1 MVGRP
6 CTAVMLFRAS
16 DELSS
21 SICKEP
27 QNGKKSQRVEKIF
40 SLVRG
45 CGKLGYTASDLLPTR
60 IRRTP
65 LTGRLIDG
73 SLFVCEG

>member
-6 CTAVMLFRAS
+6 CTTMMLFRAS

-27 QNGKKSQRVEKIF
+27 QNDKKSQRIEKIF
-40 SLVRG
+40 SVAARLHEAGLHGVRPAAY
-45 CGKLGYTASDLLPTR
+45 LYFPNTVDMQ
-60 IRRTP
+60 
-65 LTGRLIDG
+65 IDRWQ
-73 SLFVCEG
+73 SF